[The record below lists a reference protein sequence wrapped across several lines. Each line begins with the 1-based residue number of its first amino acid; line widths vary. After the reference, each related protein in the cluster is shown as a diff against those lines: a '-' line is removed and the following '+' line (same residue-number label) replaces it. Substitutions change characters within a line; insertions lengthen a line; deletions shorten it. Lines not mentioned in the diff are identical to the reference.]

1 MYSLNDALYAAK
13 VLEIDFSKFS
23 KEEFLEGI
31 NIESEHGKINE
42 VTNVT
47 DDDLIKTAKIAL
59 AHLNEFPNYY
69 NKDYGLKTF
78 EEFLKT
84 KNTK

>member
-13 VLEIDFSKFS
+13 VLGIDFSKFS

-59 AHLNEFPNYY
+59 AHLNKFPNYY

-78 EEFLKT
+78 EKFLQT

>member
-1 MYSLNDALYAAK
+1 MYNLNDALYASK
-13 VLEIDFSKFS
+13 VLGIDFSKFS

-47 DDDLIKTAKIAL
+47 DDDLVKTSKIAL

-69 NKDYGLKTF
+69 NKDYGLRTF

>member
-1 MYSLNDALYAAK
+1 MYNLNDVLYASK
-13 VLEIDFSKFS
+13 VLGIDFSKFS

-47 DDDLIKTAKIAL
+47 DDDLIKTSKIAL

-69 NKDYGLKTF
+69 NKDYGLRTF

>member
-1 MYSLNDALYAAK
+1 MYSLNDTLYAAK
-13 VLEIDFSKFS
+13 VLGIDFSKFS

-59 AHLNEFPNYY
+59 AHLNEFPYFY

-78 EEFLKT
+78 EKFLQT

>member
-1 MYSLNDALYAAK
+1 MYSLNDALYSAK
-13 VLEIDFSKFS
+13 ILGIDFSKFS

-47 DDDLIKTAKIAL
+47 DDDLIKTSKIAL

-69 NKDYGLKTF
+69 NKDYGLRTF